1 MRYYD
6 QAGVHVLDTQFYKK
20 QFLAGHSLERLQ
32 LLPPQLRM
40 NLSVHSCSK
49 KTTVQS
55 TTQPTYRKW
64 TLRSK
69 PPCLQGNQPVTNRS
83 NYIQLSN
90 KMEDVLSNHNRRR
103 ITANLYFFTLLQ
115 SESYSSWKT
124 GGSDNLRIITISL

>member
-20 QFLAGHSLERLQ
+20 HVLAGHSLERLQ

-69 PPCLQGNQPVTNRS
+69 PPCQQGNQPVTNRS
-83 NYIQLSN
+83 NYIQLS
-90 KMEDVLSNHNRRR
+90 D
-103 ITANLYFFTLLQ
+103 
-115 SESYSSWKT
+115 KT
-124 GGSDNLRIITISL
+124 MCCHYTTEGGSQPIYIFSPFYRAKVTAHGKQADPTT